1 MEVTKLS
8 TKGQVVIPESV
19 REGMEAGTAFV
30 VTKTNNM
37 IILKEVEGL
46 TEEEKKELK
55 ELDKIWKEIDSGK
68 CDTYNVDEFFEKF
81 KEW

>member
-1 MEVTKLS
+1 MS

-19 REGMEAGTAFV
+19 RAGIDIGTAFV

-37 IILKEVEGL
+37 IILKEIEGL

-55 ELDKIWKEIDSGK
+55 ELDKIWKEIDKGNSK
-68 CDTYNVDEFFEKF
+68 TTSVDEFL
-81 KEW
+81 KEMDSW

>member
-1 MEVTKLS
+1 MEVTKIS

-19 REGMEAGTAFV
+19 RAGIDVGTAFV

-46 TEEEKKELK
+46 NEEEKMELK
-55 ELDKIWKEIDSGK
+55 ELDKIWKEIDEGK
-68 CDTYNVDEFFEKF
+68 GKTSSVDEFF
-81 KEW
+81 KEMKSW

>member
-1 MEVTKLS
+1 MS

-19 REGMEAGTAFV
+19 REGIDVGTAFV

-46 TEEEKKELK
+46 SEEEKNR
-55 ELDKIWKEIDSGK
+55 
-68 CDTYNVDEFFEKF
+68 T
-81 KEW
+81 

>member
-1 MEVTKLS
+1 MS

-19 REGMEAGTAFV
+19 REGIDVGTAFV

-46 TEEEKKELK
+46 SEEEKIELK
-55 ELDKIWKEIDSGK
+55 ELDKIWKEIDSGR
-68 CDTYNVDEFFEKF
+68 CDTYSVNEFFEKF

>member
-1 MEVTKLS
+1 MS

-19 REGMEAGTAFV
+19 RAGIDIGTAFV

-37 IILKEVEGL
+37 IILKEIEGL

-55 ELDKIWKEIDSGK
+55 ELDKIWKEIDEGNSK
-68 CDTYNVDEFFEKF
+68 TTSVDEFL
-81 KEW
+81 KEMDSW